1 MEMFHASGRLPGQ
14 PPAAYLVAVDPV
26 RRSNATEP
34 DTDRTNT
41 VWAGLLCTAERAT
54 SRTEKKKEEQKKG
67 RKKNL
72 KVRVAA
78 GGEEED
84 WRSGLEKRMGRIEAP
99 PPYSAFDFLCCL
111 TPRAESS

>member
-34 DTDRTNT
+34 DTDRTDM

-54 SRTEKKKEEQKKG
+54 SRKEKKKKR
-67 RKKNL
+67 RKKPESQG
-72 KVRVAA
+72 RCRR
-78 GGEEED
+78 G
-84 WRSGLEKRMGRIEAP
+84 RRGLEKRIGEK
-99 PPYSAFDFLCCL
+99 DG
-111 TPRAESS
+111 